1 MAELVVTAK
10 GQQKGLLRFQGR
22 GYSCILGRSG
32 IVTDKRE
39 GDGGTPVGCFPLRR
53 VLYRPDRLAKPE
65 TVLPVQAIGPNDGWC
80 DDPSH
85 ADYNRPV
92 RLPHPASCEQL
103 WREDHLYDLVV
114 VLGHND
120 DPPVPGLG
128 SAIFMHL
135 AHPDHK
141 PTQGCL
147 AFSCENLLELLKLC
161 RSNSSIKI
169 CAE

>member
-1 MAELVVTAK
+1 LAELVVTAK
-10 GQQKGLLRFQGR
+10 GQLTFQGR
-22 GYSCILGRSG
+22 IYPCVLGRSG
-32 IVTDKRE
+32 IVADKHE

-53 VLYRPDRLAKPE
+53 LLYRPDRLARPE
-65 TVLPVQAIGPNDGWC
+65 TALPVQAISPDDGWC

-120 DPPVPGLG
+120 DPPIPGLG

-135 AHPDHK
+135 ARPDRE
-141 PTQGCL
+141 PTQGCIAL
-147 AFSCENLLELLKLC
+147 DCENLLELLNLC
-161 RSNSSIKI
+161 GTDSALRI